1 MLEGDITSPAN
12 KARGSLPDGGNI
24 ASLWYHL
31 IYALVDRSHESFPF
45 LFVLLLLHHPPAP
58 TGLIDVRSRVDRSGR
73 CCCYAGSLWYASYSP
88 FHAEFLTSRT
98 AAASGTV
105 NHASMLRFE
114 LITHA
119 GWNVHDIAIML
130 QLLAHCYMLLHPPK
144 KSPYCR
150 SRITVQERNRHYPK
164 AFSWNFAPPRPLLSG
179 KFQLMSTSRRVDV
192 VSAAIRQCFTPP
204 NATICCNCSGRLFV
218 SFLCAFWT
226 AVRKTSPAKSSL
238 VAFAGLPVGR
248 WNVIECLSIRSSM
261 QTDGKSM
268 HHACQRLGE
277 VGGGQRGLQHNS
289 ALKAYFIIA
298 VLTGREEGFSPFCT
312 IEDIRSVVNHI
323 AECSIDRWFADSAM
337 SLLVPTPVGFWVFH
351 PFRMHPSAQMTIG
364 RDGIA
369 SNKRTIKTEAILW
382 HCLVGCAVIHQGME
396 FPAWIII
403 PQI

>member
-1 MLEGDITSPAN
+1 
-12 KARGSLPDGGNI
+12 
-24 ASLWYHL
+24 
-31 IYALVDRSHESFPF
+31 
-45 LFVLLLLHHPPAP
+45 
-58 TGLIDVRSRVDRSGR
+58 
-73 CCCYAGSLWYASYSP
+73 
-88 FHAEFLTSRT
+88 
-98 AAASGTV
+98 
-105 NHASMLRFE
+105 
-114 LITHA
+114 
-119 GWNVHDIAIML
+119 ML

-298 VLTGREEGFSPFCT
+298 VLTGREEGFSPFAQWKTSAAWSIILRNVQSIVDLLILQCPCSSPPQWGSGSSIHFECT
-312 IEDIRSVVNHI
+312 
-323 AECSIDRWFADSAM
+323 
-337 SLLVPTPVGFWVFH
+337 LLP
-351 PFRMHPSAQMTIG
+351 
-364 RDGIA
+364 
-369 SNKRTIKTEAILW
+369 K
-382 HCLVGCAVIHQGME
+382 
-396 FPAWIII
+396 
-403 PQI
+403 